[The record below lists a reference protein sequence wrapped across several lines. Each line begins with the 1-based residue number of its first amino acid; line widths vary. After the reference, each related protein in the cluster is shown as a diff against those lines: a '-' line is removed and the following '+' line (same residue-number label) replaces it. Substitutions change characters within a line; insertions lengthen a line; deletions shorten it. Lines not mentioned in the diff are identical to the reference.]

1 MRILIAGA
9 GEVGTHLAKLLSREN
24 MEISLMDEDP
34 DRLGVLDANYDLITK
49 RGNPTSIHDLRD
61 LGVKDCDLFIS
72 VTPHETENMT
82 ACLIANQ
89 LGAKKTLARIDNY
102 EYLLPQNRKFFEE
115 MGLNHLI
122 YPEVL
127 AAHEIVEALKTNWMR
142 YHLSLCDGALELCV
156 VKIRPGASVIGQKF
170 QSGFFDHGKYRIV
183 AIKRENETI
192 IPKGDDEIMVGDMVY
207 VICLEEDMEYM
218 REELGKSKREIKN
231 IIFFGGTRI
240 AQKAVQALPP
250 GEGYNIKI
258 LEKDR
263 DLCFHL
269 SEKVSNA
276 LIINADGSD
285 MEALKEEGI
294 QDADA
299 FVAVTDSSE
308 ANIFACLAAKRF
320 GVRKTIADVENVDY
334 IPMAEGLDIGSV
346 LNKKTMTASYIYQ
359 MLLNA
364 SVLNVHNL
372 TSADAEIVE
381 FMAKEGSRITRNA
394 IRDVGLPEESTIGGI
409 VRAGEGLL
417 VNGETQVLP
426 GDLVVVLCKSDII
439 KKLERFFQ

>member
-1 MRILIAGA
+1 
-9 GEVGTHLAKLLSREN
+9 
-24 MEISLMDEDP
+24 
-34 DRLGVLDANYDLITK
+34 
-49 RGNPTSIHDLRD
+49 
-61 LGVKDCDLFIS
+61 
-72 VTPHETENMT
+72 
-82 ACLIANQ
+82 
-89 LGAKKTLARIDNY
+89 
-102 EYLLPQNRKFFEE
+102 LPENRKFFEE

-142 YHLSLCDGALELCV
+142 YHLTLCDGALELCV
-156 VKIRPGASVIGQKF
+156 VKIRPDAPVIGKKF
-170 QSGFFDHGKYRIV
+170 LSGFFDHGKYRIV

-192 IPKGDDEIMVGDMVY
+192 IPKGDDEVMVGDMVY
-207 VICLEEDMEYM
+207 VMCLEEDIEYM

-240 AQKAVQALPP
+240 AQKAVQSLPS

-263 DLCFHL
+263 DLCYHL

-320 GVRKTIADVENVDY
+320 GVRKTIADVENIDY
-334 IPMAEGLDIGSV
+334 MPMAEGLDIGSV

-381 FMAKEGSRITRNA
+381 FMAEEGSRITRNA
-394 IRDVGLPEESTIGGI
+394 IRDIGLPDESTIGGI

-417 VNGETQVLP
+417 VNGDTKVLP
-426 GDLVVVLCKSDII
+426 GDQVVVLCKSHII

>member
-34 DRLGVLDANYDLITK
+34 VRLGVLDANYDLITK
-49 RGNPTSIHDLRD
+49 RGNPTSIHDLKD

-102 EYLLPQNRKFFEE
+102 EYLLPENRKFFEE

-142 YHLSLCDGALELCV
+142 YHLTLCDGALELCV
-156 VKIRPGASVIGQKF
+156 VKIRPDAPVIGKKF
-170 QSGFFDHGKYRIV
+170 LSGFFDHGKYRIV

-192 IPKGDDEIMVGDMVY
+192 IPKGDDEVMVGDMVY
-207 VICLEEDMEYM
+207 VMCLEEDIEYM

-240 AQKAVQALPP
+240 AQKAVQSLPS

-263 DLCFHL
+263 DLCYHL

-320 GVRKTIADVENVDY
+320 GVRKTIADVENIDY
-334 IPMAEGLDIGSV
+334 MPMAEGLDIGSV

-381 FMAKEGSRITRNA
+381 FMAEEGSRITRNA
-394 IRDVGLPEESTIGGI
+394 IRDIGLPDESTIGGI

-417 VNGETQVLP
+417 VNGDTKVLP
-426 GDLVVVLCKSDII
+426 GDQVVVLCKSHII